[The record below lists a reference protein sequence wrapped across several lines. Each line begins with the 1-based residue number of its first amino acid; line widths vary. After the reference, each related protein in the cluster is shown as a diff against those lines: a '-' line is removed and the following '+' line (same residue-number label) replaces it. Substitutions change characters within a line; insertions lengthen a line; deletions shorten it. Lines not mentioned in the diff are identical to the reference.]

1 MAYPAAVSEQ
11 FPQSFVIDVQNFSSE
26 ISGWI
31 RSLVEKNLFCL
42 SPSGIASPSV
52 AYLFG
57 YCLATFSFYQNPEN
71 NQAGENI
78 PTVPI
83 LMGTAIFLGKVVKA

>member
-1 MAYPAAVSEQ
+1 M
-11 FPQSFVIDVQNFSSE
+11 SSV
-26 ISGWI
+26 
-31 RSLVEKNLFCL
+31 RCRRLLFCL

-52 AYLFG
+52 AYLFER
-57 YCLATFSFYQNPEN
+57 CLATFSFYQNPEN

-78 PTVPI
+78 PAVPI